1 MTSLSE
7 LADAPPGMPSAGLLE
22 IDLDAVRANYRLLR
36 GRIGNA
42 VCGGVVK
49 ADSYGLGASRVVP
62 ALARE
67 GCRHFFVAHAD
78 EALALLPHLPDGGTL
93 YVLNGLVGDAVP
105 EIARLAAEGAPVV
118 PVLNSLD
125 HVIAWRA
132 AAARRGRVLP
142 AVLQI
147 DTGMSRLGL
156 APAEVA
162 AVADDGTAFA
172 GLDIRFV
179 MSHLAC
185 ADEPL
190 HPASAAQL
198 AAFQA
203 AREVLARH
211 AAFAG
216 ARWCLANSSGI
227 FLGAGYHFD
236 LVRPGAAL
244 YGLNPQPGGDNPMRA
259 VVRLHAR
266 IIQARSIP
274 AGSHVGYGYTFAS
287 AGAAR
292 VATLSVGYADGWPR
306 SLSGKGAVWLGDQRL
321 PILGRVSMDSI
332 VVDVSHVSE
341 GRAVA
346 DAPIELIGGH
356 QSVDDVADAAGTI
369 GYEILTSL
377 GRRYRRVY
385 TGG

>member
-1 MTSLSE
+1 MISFSE
-7 LADAPPGMPSAGLLE
+7 LADASPGTPSAGLLE

-36 GRIGNA
+36 GLVGNA

-49 ADSYGLGASRVVP
+49 ADSYGLGADRVVP

-78 EALALLPHLPDGGTL
+78 EALALLPCLPNGGIL
-93 YVLNGLVGDAVP
+93 YVLNGLTGDAVP
-105 EIARLAAEGAPVV
+105 EIARRLAEGAPVV
-118 PVLNSLD
+118 PVLNSLG
-125 HVIAWRA
+125 HVIVWRE
-132 AAARRGRVLP
+132 AAARLGRVLP

-156 APAEVA
+156 APVDVA
-162 AVADDGTAFA
+162 AVAGDGAAFA

-198 AAFQA
+198 GAFNA
-203 AREVLARH
+203 ARDVLARH
-211 AAFAG
+211 GAFAG
-216 ARWCLANSSGI
+216 ARWSLANSSGI

-259 VVRLHAR
+259 VVRLRAR
-266 IIQARSIP
+266 IIQTRSIP
-274 AGSHVGYGYTFAS
+274 AGSHVGYGYTFES
-287 AGAAR
+287 TGAAR

-306 SLSGKGAVWLGDQRL
+306 SLSGRGAAWLGDHRL
-321 PILGRVSMDSI
+321 PILGRVSMDSV
-332 VVDVSHVSE
+332 VVDVSHVPA
-341 GRAVA
+341 GLAVA
-346 DAPIELIGGH
+346 DAPVELIGGH
-356 QSVDDVADAAGTI
+356 QTVDDVAEAAGTI

-385 TGG
+385 IGG